1 MSEANNLIVN
11 NSKPLIGNIQV
22 PGDKSI
28 SHRSIILGA
37 LCKGDLHIQNFLNSD
52 DCLATVNAMR
62 QLGVDISL
70 DGDEVFIKGKGLS
83 GLEEPTSIINAG
95 NSGTLMRLLTGIL
108 STQTFNSAITGDN
121 SLKSRPMARIIKPL
135 TSIGAKIE
143 SNNYKAPIKI
153 FSPGTLSPINYEQD
167 IASAQ
172 VKSCLVLASLFIN
185 KESIFYE
192 KIPTRDHTENLL
204 EHLGYKIERDKNFF
218 RLMGSQ
224 PLIANNIIIGSDIS
238 SASFFIVA
246 ALIVK
251 GSNLKLDN
259 ININKYRTGILTVL
273 KDMGADIR
281 VSNIKKI
288 SNESVA
294 DIEVRYSNLK
304 PANVSGD
311 VIPSLIDELPILF
324 IACAITPG
332 ISKISG
338 IEELRHKESDRIK
351 AMEDGLRSIGINVS
365 STNNSIQITGGKILG
380 GKVDSCSD
388 HRIAMS
394 FAIAGLVSESSIT
407 ITDTKN
413 IATSF
418 PSFVSI
424 LKSQGVEIFE
434 V

>member
-1 MSEANNLIVN
+1 M
-11 NSKPLIGNIQV
+11 
-22 PGDKSI
+22 
-28 SHRSIILGA
+28 
-37 LCKGDLHIQNFLNSD
+37 
-52 DCLATVNAMR
+52 
-62 QLGVDISL
+62 
-70 DGDEVFIKGKGLS
+70 S

-108 STQTFNSAITGDN
+108 STQTFNSVITGDN

-135 TSIGAKIE
+135 RSIGAKIE

-304 PANVSGD
+304 PANISGD
-311 VIPSLIDELPILF
+311 I
-324 IACAITPG
+324 
-332 ISKISG
+332 
-338 IEELRHKESDRIK
+338 
-351 AMEDGLRSIGINVS
+351 
-365 STNNSIQITGGKILG
+365 
-380 GKVDSCSD
+380 
-388 HRIAMS
+388 
-394 FAIAGLVSESSIT
+394 
-407 ITDTKN
+407 
-413 IATSF
+413 
-418 PSFVSI
+418 
-424 LKSQGVEIFE
+424 IFFN
-434 V
+434 

>member
-1 MSEANNLIVN
+1 
-11 NSKPLIGNIQV
+11 
-22 PGDKSI
+22 
-28 SHRSIILGA
+28 
-37 LCKGDLHIQNFLNSD
+37 
-52 DCLATVNAMR
+52 MR

-153 FSPGTLSPINYEQD
+153 FSPGLLSPINYEQD

-365 STNNSIQITGGKILG
+365 STNNSIEITGGKFLAV
-380 GKVDSCSD
+380 K
-388 HRIAMS
+388 
-394 FAIAGLVSESSIT
+394 
-407 ITDTKN
+407 
-413 IATSF
+413 
-418 PSFVSI
+418 
-424 LKSQGVEIFE
+424 
-434 V
+434 